1 MITVTVKQLSAEI
14 IGEFMFGKFMWIFFK
29 YLQMRQSHISMQ
41 VVFKWRSG
49 LLQMFAVKHLDI
61 QHIQL
66 HAIAKQ
72 KLPIV
77 LHITGLLWHY

>member
-14 IGEFMFGKFMWIFFK
+14 IGEFMFGEFMWTFFK

-41 VVFKWRSG
+41 VAFKRRSG
-49 LLQMFAVKHLDI
+49 LLQMFAFADI

-66 HAIAKQ
+66 H
-72 KLPIV
+72 
-77 LHITGLLWHY
+77 TTC